1 MQPAAAINMQAGV
14 GAASAGSTLTAADAN
29 RGLGGGLPSATACGA
44 PMLTFVAIM
53 SVIFLLL
60 GLQTFIRRRYS
71 TPGFAETVVGL
82 GFMVLGVALAVFA
95 FVLQSGRMTFV
106 SNGMAMLPSG
116 GRLYVPFG
124 PTSSGSYY
132 VSVIDA
138 ASNKLMTN
146 VRVEHLGVPLI
157 DRSGARLYIG
167 QTSLIPTYGTI
178 FCESKRVA
186 VPNWYIETAS
196 NRVVHT
202 ASRSNAE
209 MSLATVGGIC
219 AENPGA
225 GLVYAIRPVGAGH
238 KDAITVIRTVTKKVV
253 ANFEVGAFLE
263 SVTINPSGTRLYV
276 AAAGGD
282 VFVIDTS
289 TNRITRSMT
298 VGRDAEAE
306 TINPSGTRLYV
317 TTGGAVAVIDTSTN
331 SRVATVRPCSALIFW
346 SCW

>member
-1 MQPAAAINMQAGV
+1 M
-14 GAASAGSTLTAADAN
+14 ST
-29 RGLGGGLPSATACGA
+29 
-44 PMLTFVAIM
+44 FIAIM

-60 GLQTFIRRRYS
+60 GLRTFIRRRYS

-116 GRLYVPFG
+116 ARLYLPFG

-178 FCESKRVA
+178 FCESKRVV
-186 VPNWYIETAS
+186 VPTWYIDTAS
-196 NRVVHT
+196 NQVVYK

-209 MSLATVGGIC
+209 MSLATVGGMC
-219 AENPGA
+219 AENPSA
-225 GLVYAIRPVGAGH
+225 GLVYAIHPEATGH
-238 KDAITVIRTVTKKVV
+238 KDTIAVIRKATKRIL

-263 SVTINPSGTRLYV
+263 SVTINALGTRLYV

-306 TINPSGTRLYV
+306 TLNPSGSRLYV
-317 TTGGAVAVIDTSTN
+317 ATGGAVAVIDTSTN
-331 SRVATVRPCSALIFW
+331 TRVATVRPCSALIFW

>member
-1 MQPAAAINMQAGV
+1 
-14 GAASAGSTLTAADAN
+14 
-29 RGLGGGLPSATACGA
+29 
-44 PMLTFVAIM
+44 MLTFVAIM

-82 GFMVLGVALAVFA
+82 GFMVLGVSLAIYA

-116 GRLYVPFG
+116 ARLYVPFG

-138 ASNKLMTN
+138 AANTVMTN

-167 QTSLIPTYGTI
+167 QTSLIPTFGRI
-178 FCESKRVA
+178 FCESKRAV
-186 VPNWYIETAS
+186 VPNWYIDTAS
-196 NRVVHT
+196 NQVVYT
-202 ASRSNAE
+202 ASRSSAE
-209 MSLATVGGIC
+209 MSLAALGGMC

-225 GLVYAIRPVGAGH
+225 GLVYAINPEATGH
-238 KDAITVIRTVTKKVV
+238 KNAIVVIRKATKKIL
-253 ANFEVGAFLE
+253 ATIEVGDFLE
-263 SVTINPSGTRLYV
+263 SVAINPVGTRLYA

-282 VFVIDTS
+282 VFVIDTR
-289 TNRITRSMT
+289 TNRVVGNVT
-298 VGRDAEAE
+298 VGRDAEGEAF
-306 TINPSGTRLYV
+306 NPSGTRLYV
-317 TTGGAVAVIDTSTN
+317 TTGDAVAVIDTSTN
-331 SRVATVRPCSALIFW
+331 SRVATVTPCSALTFW